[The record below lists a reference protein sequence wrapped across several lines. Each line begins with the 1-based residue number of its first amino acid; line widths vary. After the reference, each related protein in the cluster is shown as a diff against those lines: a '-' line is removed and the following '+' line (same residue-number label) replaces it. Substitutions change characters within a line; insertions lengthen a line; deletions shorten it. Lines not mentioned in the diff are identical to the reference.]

1 MEFIKINLANT
12 LASLRAV
19 APAITALQATVS
31 AENAAKVQE
40 SVTYAAQAPDAN
52 IVSGKSDKVKL
63 KSTAHLAG
71 VAAQAKEWIDL
82 LQLHADET
90 IELDTDE
97 AREIADIVNT
107 PIEAVE
113 VEKSIR
119 ISVA

>member
-1 MEFIKINLANT
+1 M
-12 LASLRAV
+12 
-19 APAITALQATVS
+19 S

-63 KSTAHLAG
+63 KSTSHLAG

-82 LQLHADET
+82 LALHAEET
-90 IELDTDE
+90 IEIDVDE